1 MLLSDFLPAT
11 TSGTVQ
17 QTGGTVEPCAKSCP
31 LWLLLR
37 IQPGFSVLQSCK
49 VGQKDIRIFLLLDS
63 RWQCNMKCQTDLENN
78 KASKDGHVL
87 SNSPDSIHVWEEK
100 VLCEEDLKAAG
111 EKSM

>member
-1 MLLSDFLPAT
+1 MVAAENSAWVQCAAELQ
-11 TSGTVQ
+11 SGTE
-17 QTGGTVEPCAKSCP
+17 G
-31 LWLLLR
+31 
-37 IQPGFSVLQSCK
+37 
-49 VGQKDIRIFLLLDS
+49 LLDS
-63 RWQCNMKCQTDLENN
+63 RWQCNMKCQTVLENN